1 MISVI
6 MSVYNAEKYLKEAV
20 DSILNQTYKNFEF
33 IIINDCSS
41 DNSLL
46 ILQEYEKIHDN
57 IILINNIQNLGLTKN
72 LNLALKH
79 ANGKYIARMDADD
92 ISELDRFQKQVDFL
106 ESNTSIDILG
116 TFSKNINEKG
126 EITGTRSTPIT
137 HKDIMKILPKLSPL
151 SHPTV
156 MFRKDSLEKIGF
168 YNDKYKT
175 SQDYDMWFRASR
187 AGLKFYNIPEFL
199 LKYRMNDDYI
209 GRKTFK
215 FRWNDFK
222 LRLEGYKNI
231 QLPFYYYVYALIP
244 LVLGVIPGSVYLQ
257 LKKMDPR

>member
-20 DSILNQTYKNFEF
+20 DSILGQTYKNFEF
-33 IIINDCSS
+33 IIINDCSD
-41 DNSLL
+41 DNSLP
-46 ILQEYEKIHDN
+46 ILKEYEMLHNN
-57 IILINNIQNLGLTKN
+57 IILLNNTENLGLTKN
-72 LNLALKH
+72 LNIALNM
-79 ANGKYIARMDADD
+79 ASGKYIARMDADD
-92 ISELDRFQKQVDFL
+92 ISEPNRFRMQVDFL
-106 ESNTSIDILG
+106 EKNSAIDILG
-116 TFSKNINEKG
+116 TFSRNINEDG

-156 MFRKDSLEKIGF
+156 MFRKESLKKIGF
-168 YNDKYKT
+168 YNDKYLT
-175 SQDYDMWFRASR
+175 SQDYDMWFRATR
-187 AGLKFYNIPEFL
+187 AGLKFYNLPEFL

-209 GRKTFK
+209 SRKSFK
-215 FRWNDFK
+215 FRWNDFR

-231 QLPFYYYVYALIP
+231 NLPFYKYIYALIP